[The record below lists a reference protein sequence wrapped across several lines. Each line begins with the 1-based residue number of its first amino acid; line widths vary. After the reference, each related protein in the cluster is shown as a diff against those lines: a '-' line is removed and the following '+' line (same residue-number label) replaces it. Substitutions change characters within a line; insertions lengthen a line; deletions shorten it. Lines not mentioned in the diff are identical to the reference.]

1 MASARAASLVTRGGK
16 IDGSRANGTAKQAS
30 ATHDGVGG
38 ANGAEVLVAVPAAVG
53 TVLVGTLLVGIV
65 GAGIVAVGTAVVTER
80 GRVVGGTRRIMRGTE
95 RRDAPSVV
103 RGVGARAPT
112 AKRNIVINTGSR
124 AIVLLP
130 R

>member
-1 MASARAASLVTRGGK
+1 MASARAASLVTSGGK

-53 TVLVGTLLVGIV
+53 TVLVGIV
-65 GAGIVAVGTAVVTER
+65 GAGMVVVGAAVVTER

-124 AIVLLP
+124 AIALLP